1 MEFAV
6 KLASLPDDVAV
17 PDRLRDRMRFDAAK
31 QRLTYR
37 GFMTKCT
44 YDELA
49 ALDDDADYRRALE
62 RLFVLTA
69 QEVAPQAP
77 SRSMP
82 LIVLATVATMLLA
95 AVVLWTTWH
104 QSDARQ
110 GGSATASAAP

>member
-1 MEFAV
+1 MEYSV

-49 ALDDDADYRRALE
+49 ALDDGADYRRALE
-62 RLFVLTA
+62 ELFVLTSR
-69 QEVAPQAP
+69 EIAPRQR
-77 SRSMP
+77 SRRLP
-82 LIVLATVATMLLA
+82 AVLVIAAAAALLA
-95 AVVLWTTWH
+95 AVVLWSLTPPSQAET
-104 QSDARQ
+104 SNPV
-110 GGSATASAAP
+110 STA